1 MPFFSS
7 LDYDRGADHLSSRG
21 YVDQE
26 GFSCGGGTRMGVFV
40 RSALRFSRASSAS
53 GVQVKHSA
61 FLKRRYRGKPF
72 SPRHEMKRL
81 RAARHPMTLCTPFKS
96 LIGPMLVMAA
106 IFSGLASLGDDEPKE
121 HASRDS
127 EDTLLRIEFQA
138 FRSQTLEC
146 RFKVREEVGG
156 SLRLDNDVVD
166 VSLDRSADVFS
177 EHVVHAP
184 LVSGACIPQSKWH
197 CGVTIHAKRCDERS
211 RELVGLFHLDL
222 VIA

>member
-1 MPFFSS
+1 
-7 LDYDRGADHLSSRG
+7 
-21 YVDQE
+21 
-26 GFSCGGGTRMGVFV
+26 VFV
-40 RSALRFSRASSAS
+40 RSALRFPRASSAS

-72 SPRHEMKRL
+72 SPRREMKRH

-96 LIGPMLVMAA
+96 LISPMLVMAA
-106 IFSGLASLGDDEPKE
+106 IFFRVGLDAPLEDDESKE
-121 HASRDS
+121 HASGDS
-127 EDTLLRIEFQA
+127 EDTLLGIEFHA
-138 FRSQTLEC
+138 FCSQTLEC

-166 VSLDRSADVFS
+166 VSLHRSADVFS

-184 LVSGACIPQSKWH
+184 LVSGACIPQPKWH
-197 CGVTIHAKRCDERS
+197 YSVTVHAKRCDERS